1 MLEKVIIAAAL
12 VVLGVIWVG
21 SIQSARI
28 ASMQTGTDG
37 VRPPANRPT
46 APLHLVRTPRLAM
59 SR

>member
-28 ASMQTGTDG
+28 ASTQIGTGD
-37 VRPPANRPT
+37 VRLTADRPT
-46 APLHLVRTPRLAM
+46 APMHLVRTPRLAM

>member
-1 MLEKVIIAAAL
+1 MLEKIIIAAAL

-28 ASMQTGTDG
+28 ASRQIGTNG
-37 VRPPANRPT
+37 VRLTADRPT
-46 APLHLVRTPRLAM
+46 APLHLVRTPGLAM

>member
-12 VVLGVIWVG
+12 VVLGVMWVG

-28 ASMQTGTDG
+28 ASRQIGTDG
-37 VRPPANRPT
+37 VRLTADRPT
-46 APLHLVRTPRLAM
+46 APMHLMRTPKLAM

>member
-12 VVLGVIWVG
+12 VVLGVIWIG

-28 ASMQTGTDG
+28 ASRQIGTNGIRSTTD
-37 VRPPANRPT
+37 RPT
-46 APLHLVRTPRLAM
+46 APMHLVRIPGLAM